1 MDKVVIYN
9 VGLYC
14 RLSLDDGNVG
24 ESGSIQTQKIILPC
38 LSNPAHLRAVSNAF
52 FCFLGSTDDKES

>member
-24 ESGSIQTQKIILPC
+24 ESGSILP
-38 LSNPAHLRAVSNAF
+38 LP
-52 FCFLGSTDDKES
+52 KELTK

>member
-14 RLSLDDGNVG
+14 RLSLDDGNVSELG
-24 ESGSIQTQKIILPC
+24 LIQTKMVII
-38 LSNPAHLRAVSNAF
+38 S
-52 FCFLGSTDDKES
+52 

>member
-24 ESGSIQTQKIILPC
+24 ESGSIPP
-38 LSNPAHLRAVSNAF
+38 LS
-52 FCFLGSTDDKES
+52 KERIK

>member
-14 RLSLDDGNVG
+14 RLFLDDGNVG
-24 ESGSIQTQKIILPC
+24 ESVSIQTR
-38 LSNPAHLRAVSNAF
+38 N
-52 FCFLGSTDDKES
+52 